1 MWVRRVYWLDQ
12 NSFRDFFMSSIS
24 KQNDTETNI
33 NVKDITIVCADSAP
47 LAASLFSPSLPAKAA
62 IMIGPATGI
71 KRQFYRAFATYLA
84 EQGFGVITYDNRG
97 IGDSVK
103 GSVKRSDASLVT
115 WGEQDMPAVLE
126 SLKLHFPH
134 VPYFLVGHS
143 AGGQLLGLMYNVR
156 DLTAFCN
163 FGSSSGSLRNM
174 RKSYLI
180 KAHFFM
186 NVFIPVSNLL
196 FGHTKSQWVGMGEPL
211 PKKVARQWQKWC
223 NGRGYVKTG
232 FGSDVIQH
240 HYDTIQIP
248 SKWLLAND
256 DDIANIRNVH
266 DMLSVFPN
274 MNAEIEELEPKA
286 LNVNE
291 IGHMKF
297 FSRKCQHL
305 WPKVTDYF
313 KRYM

>member
-1 MWVRRVYWLDQ
+1 
-12 NSFRDFFMSSIS
+12 MSSIS
-24 KQNDTETNI
+24 EQNDTETNI
-33 NVKDITIVCADSAP
+33 NVKDITIICADSAP

-97 IGDSVK
+97 IG
-103 GSVKRSDASLVT
+103 GSVNGNVKQSDASLVT

-126 SLKLHFPH
+126 SLKLHFPN

-143 AGGQLLGLMYNVR
+143 AGGQLLGLMYNVCE
-156 DLTAFCN
+156 LTAFCN

-174 RKSYLI
+174 PKNYLI

-186 NVFIPVSNLL
+186 NIFIPVSNLL

-256 DDIANIRNVH
+256 DDIANIRNFH

-274 MNAEIEELEPKA
+274 MDAEIEELEPKA